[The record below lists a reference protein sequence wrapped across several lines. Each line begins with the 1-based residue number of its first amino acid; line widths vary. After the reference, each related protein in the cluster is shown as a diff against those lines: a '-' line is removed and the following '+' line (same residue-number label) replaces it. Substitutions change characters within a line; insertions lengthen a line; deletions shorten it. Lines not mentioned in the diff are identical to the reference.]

1 MEKNI
6 FSHHL
11 QALMCPINT
20 KMTDILVQKVFL
32 RNITT
37 FIRNKYIVSHFCG
50 THGRRTSLFFSKQ
63 MSISLSR
70 SCRGGRSLNL
80 ATSHDQQDTFRAN
93 GLQSMENSNG
103 LDVPFKNHNKI
114 IFCYQKKT
122 NASENIL
129 NDLQLLLLNIIKANI
144 PSHAHGP

>member
-1 MEKNI
+1 MHILPFLVVTNATFLCNFMHFFQKNI
-6 FSHHL
+6 FFQHL
-11 QALMCPINT
+11 QALMCPRNT
-20 KMTDILVQKVFL
+20 KRMEILLYKPFL

-37 FIRNKYIVSHFCG
+37 FIRNKYIVSHLCG

-80 ATSHDQQDTFRAN
+80 ATSHDQQDSFRAN

-114 IFCYQKKT
+114 IFCY
-122 NASENIL
+122 
-129 NDLQLLLLNIIKANI
+129 
-144 PSHAHGP
+144 